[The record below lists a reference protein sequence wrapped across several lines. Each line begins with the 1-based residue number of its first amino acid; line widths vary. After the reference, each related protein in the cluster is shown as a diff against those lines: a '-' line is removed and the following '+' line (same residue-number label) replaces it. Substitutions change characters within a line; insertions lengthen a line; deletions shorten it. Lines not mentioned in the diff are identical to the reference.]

1 MTSRVNSVVEE
12 VRNANE
18 TAADLVTLCLNSKKE
33 NLERRIHAKEQ
44 LYDKKR
50 KLWSSKTLEEIQ
62 NEIQELKENIK
73 ETDRLLRCELTDS
86 SYQRKNQMVK
96 RQATSLI
103 ESNRIKRRKLSN
115 QGPKS
120 KLDEDDEDFI
130 AKAIEDKASYHGRRH
145 DTVLYTGQRVKK
157 NNLLSLAN
165 YRLVQRGKK
174 LIRSATTVY
183 IRERPRNK
191 RSLQAKRHRGKGL
204 FCWKKPPEGKEKN
217 NKNTYYQ
224 RAHVKNIKMRFWDA
238 RNAEARKYCFMRSI
252 DDKAYLRPGT
262 SDWFR

>member
-115 QGPKS
+115 QAMVSSPYS
-120 KLDEDDEDFI
+120 WEFVC
-130 AKAIEDKASYHGRRH
+130 SN
-145 DTVLYTGQRVKK
+145 V
-157 NNLLSLAN
+157 
-165 YRLVQRGKK
+165 
-174 LIRSATTVY
+174 
-183 IRERPRNK
+183 
-191 RSLQAKRHRGKGL
+191 
-204 FCWKKPPEGKEKN
+204 F
-217 NKNTYYQ
+217 
-224 RAHVKNIKMRFWDA
+224 
-238 RNAEARKYCFMRSI
+238 
-252 DDKAYLRPGT
+252 
-262 SDWFR
+262 